1 MHPAIYS
8 IKKIDYAYHD
18 MQNIKE
24 VVFILCSFY
33 MLSIYLEEKID
44 PF

>member
-1 MHPAIYS
+1 MRPAISS
-8 IKKIDYAYHD
+8 IKKWTLLNQD

-24 VVFILCSFY
+24 VVFILCSIHT
-33 MLSIYLEEKID
+33 LSNYLEEKID